1 MASYDVSQ
9 IIIAIPSATPKQL
22 ADIYVK
28 CRGAGVPVKMAPSIT
43 DLIRDSGSPASFR
56 DLEITDLLDRLA
68 VFRDLPP
75 DRKSA
80 ELDEHM
86 ATLLPDAWIVSHQDA
101 RLPNAR

>member
-1 MASYDVSQ
+1 MPEKAPALLGGRGGSGGEGPRLPLVAARWLTVIQ
-9 IIIAIPSATPKQL
+9 SARLHEIEPL
-22 ADIYVK
+22 A
-28 CRGAGVPVKMAPSIT
+28 C
-43 DLIRDSGSPASFR
+43 
-56 DLEITDLLDRLA
+56 ITDLLDRLA